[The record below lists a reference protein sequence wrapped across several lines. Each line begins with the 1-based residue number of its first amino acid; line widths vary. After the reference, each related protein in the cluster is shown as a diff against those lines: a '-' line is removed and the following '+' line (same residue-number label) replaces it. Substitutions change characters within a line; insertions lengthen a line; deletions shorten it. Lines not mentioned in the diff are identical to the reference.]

1 MSTSEEQ
8 SALYS
13 QVQTK
18 DMGLRASIEPS
29 TDFKIQLDAKKT
41 SSSTFTETFVYD
53 PTVANNDLNGFVSRT
68 PNRIGSYKVSI
79 LSINTAFKNNTSKE
93 STVFQE
99 FERNIEEIKNRFT
112 NLTGTAGYES
122 KSQDVLIPAFIAA
135 YTGKST
141 DRVSLSP
148 FPNIPIPGWR
158 IDYSGL
164 SKLEPIKDLFQSIT
178 LNHAYS
184 SNYSVLNF
192 NTSTL
197 YTDINI
203 PINDYNSA
211 GNFGTVTNENGEL
224 VPIYLISQVL
234 ISETFA
240 PLIGINVRTK
250 KKLTMRFEYKTKRD
264 LALNISNAQI
274 TELNSKDWS
283 VELGYTKNNMKL
295 PWKSQG
301 RVLTI
306 KNDITFRLNMSITNN
321 RTIQRKIEE
330 VNTITN
336 GNINFQLR
344 PNVNYV
350 VNQKLNIQFYVDR
363 NVNEPLVTNS
373 YRRSTTRVG
382 FKILFNL
389 AQ

>member
-1 MSTSEEQ
+1 
-8 SALYS
+8 
-13 QVQTK
+13 
-18 DMGLRASIEPS
+18 
-29 TDFKIQLDAKKT
+29 
-41 SSSTFTETFVYD
+41 
-53 PTVANNDLNGFVSRT
+53 
-68 PNRIGSYKVSI
+68 
-79 LSINTAFKNNTSKE
+79 
-93 STVFQE
+93 
-99 FERNIEEIKNRFT
+99 
-112 NLTGTAGYES
+112 
-122 KSQDVLIPAFIAA
+122 
-135 YTGKST
+135 
-141 DRVSLSP
+141 
-148 FPNIPIPGWR
+148 
-158 IDYSGL
+158 L
-164 SKLEPIKDLFQSIT
+164 SKLEPLKDLFQSIT

-184 SNYSVLNF
+184 SNYSVLNY
-192 NTSTL
+192 NTSL
-197 YTDINI
+197 EYSDVGINV
-203 PINDYNSA
+203 PVEDYNNG
-211 GNFGTVTNENGEL
+211 GNFGTVTNESGEL
-224 VPIYLISQVL
+224 IPIYVISQVL

-240 PLIGINVRTK
+240 PLIGVNIRTK

-283 VELGYTKNNMKL
+283 VELGYTKNNMKM